1 MKQIMIFLKWE
12 IITVRYE
19 QPSVNEDLLFTERK
33 SEFERDNVT
42 VTDTVY
48 LSVNDFSTY
57 SYQLP
62 SSGPAFGVWPDRK
75 RGASS

>member
-1 MKQIMIFLKWE
+1 M
-12 IITVRYE
+12 TVRYE

-57 SYQLP
+57 SCQLP
-62 SSGPAFGVWPDRK
+62 SSGTAFGV
-75 RGASS
+75 

>member
-1 MKQIMIFLKWE
+1 M
-12 IITVRYE
+12 TVRYE

-57 SYQLP
+57 SCQPP
-62 SSGPAFGVWPDRK
+62 SSGSAFGV
-75 RGASS
+75 

>member
-1 MKQIMIFLKWE
+1 M
-12 IITVRYE
+12 TVRYE

-57 SYQLP
+57 
-62 SSGPAFGVWPDRK
+62 
-75 RGASS
+75 